1 MKTLKAVALLGAMLA
16 VAACTGGTGASGDA
30 TKGAATA
37 SGPTNDP
44 AVRAVIDSAN
54 QKFAVAFKASDAATA
69 ASFYEQDATS
79 MPPNMEPES
88 GRAAIEKGY
97 TDLFKMLGK
106 VGDFTAQV
114 KDVDAYSDHVIEIG
128 SYAMSF
134 TPAGAKEGVKDHGS
148 YINYWR
154 KQPDG
159 SWKIHRDAI
168 ISANPLPSMAPPAAS
183 KK

>member
-79 MPPNMEPES
+79 MPHKAF
-88 GRAAIEKGY
+88 AAQCLRVALNLPQRNGTKYRMHIK
-97 TDLFKMLGK
+97 TPLTSDLILRPRWTSRSLGTLTQETLL
-106 VGDFTAQV
+106 V
-114 KDVDAYSDHVIEIG
+114 
-128 SYAMSF
+128 
-134 TPAGAKEGVKDHGS
+134 TPS
-148 YINYWR
+148 
-154 KQPDG
+154 
-159 SWKIHRDAI
+159 IH
-168 ISANPLPSMAPPAAS
+168 PLKFPATL
-183 KK
+183 